1 MLNRLKIGVR
11 LVLLIGVQTVV
22 LAVIGITA
30 IAGLRFATN
39 TTGAL
44 NNNVIE
50 QVKLNQL
57 NEAVRADLLGAV
69 NEVNNG
75 KASWSQGRAD
85 LLAAKNLVLNNWDEY
100 KADRT
105 PAQVE
110 QINTALGGEFD
121 QVRSA
126 MAKLHDLFAAEDQTA
141 LNDFVET
148 GLPKQINPFLTE
160 LNERVNQQQLL
171 GEDLFT
177 ESLNKSQ
184 QFLYSTSVIIA
195 VGLLLAALL
204 GFFIYRS
211 IARPIRRISSTVSQ
225 VSSGDYSVRTDVTG
239 RDELGELGQAFDEL
253 LEDKVA
259 TLVRTE
265 KENEQLNE
273 SVISLLKAVS
283 QLSQRDLT
291 VRVPV
296 TEDVTGPV
304 ADALNQL
311 TTETSRV
318 LQGVRR
324 ISEEVAR
331 ASAKVK
337 SQSDSVIAVANQ
349 EQQQVEETTQE
360 LSEAIESMNKIA
372 ELAQACNQAA
382 EDAISTTQ
390 TALGTVTNT
399 VEGINDIR
407 QVIHETEK
415 RIKRLGERS
424 QEISR
429 AVNLI
434 NSISERTHI
443 LALNASMHA
452 ASAGEAGRGFAVV
465 ADEVQRLAESARDA
479 TGQIATLVSNIQVE
493 TSDTVATMNSVI
505 SQVVEGSRLAE
516 QAGEQ
521 MRQTRDSTANLVDS
535 VRQIA
540 ERSQDQA
547 RASNELRTRADQI
560 QESTRNTRTHL
571 EQQTALTARLVQYAK
586 GLLSAV
592 QVFQLPQIEVVS
604 SEQGEQPAM
613 AAASAGGVPTGEA
626 TEVGDLDPVGD
637 VAQIKVL

>member
-1 MLNRLKIGVR
+1 MLNKLKIGTR
-11 LVLLIGVQTVV
+11 LVLLIGIQTIV
-22 LAVIGITA
+22 LAVIGVTA
-30 IAGLRFATN
+30 IAGLRFAAN
-39 TTGAL
+39 TTSAL
-44 NNNVIE
+44 NDNVIE

-69 NEVNNG
+69 NEVSSG
-75 KASWSQGRAD
+75 KVDWSRGRAD
-85 LLAAKNLVLNNWDEY
+85 LLAAKNLVLNNWYEY
-100 KADRT
+100 KQDRT
-105 PAQVE
+105 PAEVKR
-110 QINTALGGEFD
+110 INAQLGGQFGRVTSAMDRLGQLFADEDRTALSD
-121 QVRSA
+121 YI
-126 MAKLHDLFAAEDQTA
+126 
-141 LNDFVET
+141 ET
-148 GLPKQINPFLTE
+148 GLPKQISPFLTSV
-160 LNERVNQQQLL
+160 NERVNEQQLL

-177 ESLNKSQ
+177 ESLNKSR
-184 QFLYSTSVIIA
+184 QFLYSTSGIIGA
-195 VGLLLAALL
+195 GLLLAALL
-204 GFFIYRS
+204 GIFIYRS
-211 IARPIRRISSTVSQ
+211 IVRPIRRISSTVSQ
-225 VSSGDYSVRTDVTG
+225 VSEGDYSVRTEVEG
-239 RDELGELGQAFDEL
+239 GDELGELGQAFDGL

-259 TLVRTE
+259 TLVRVE
-265 KENEQLNE
+265 KENERLND
-273 SVISLLKAVS
+273 SVISLLQAVS

-291 VRVPV
+291 IKVPV

-311 TTETSRV
+311 TAETSRV

-337 SQSDSVIAVANQ
+337 SQSDTVISVATQ
-349 EQQQVEETTQE
+349 EQQQVEETADE
-360 LSEAIESMNKIA
+360 LSYAVETMNKIA
-372 ELAQACNQAA
+372 ELAQTCNAAA
-382 EDAISTTQ
+382 ENAIATTH
-390 TALGTVTNT
+390 TALETVTNT
-399 VEGINDIR
+399 VDGINDIR

-424 QEISR
+424 QEITR

-493 TSDTVATMNSVI
+493 TSDTVATMNTAI
-505 SQVVEGSRLAE
+505 TQVVEGSRLAE
-516 QAGEQ
+516 QAGAQ

-547 RASNELRTRADQI
+547 RLSNDLKARAGQI
-560 QESTRNTRTHL
+560 QQSTRNTREQL
-571 EQQTALTARLVQYAK
+571 EQQTALTTRLVQYAK
-586 GLLSAV
+586 GLLNAV
-592 QVFQLPQIEVVS
+592 QVFHLPEIEVAAREEGEPAAAVAGLPQKK
-604 SEQGEQPAM
+604 
-613 AAASAGGVPTGEA
+613 AS
-626 TEVGDLDPVGD
+626 
-637 VAQIKVL
+637 